1 DLKAQEVAGSRTR
14 ISWVKA
20 AQRAEQLTARLKIR
34 MKELEQKRCLTAL
47 APKLVGK
54 AVVVPAGLL
63 SQLQGEKE
71 TPGTF
76 ARDTKQ
82 VEQLAMQAVLAAE
95 RAAGYVTRDV
105 SADKCGYDIESR
117 HPRTGRLRFIE
128 VKGRSKG
135 ATTVTVTKNEILTGL
150 NKPQDYFLALVEVD
164 GTDTEI
170 TYLPS
175 PFTQEPDFAATSV
188 NYSIK
193 ELMSRCETAFETAD

>member
-1 DLKAQEVAGSRTR
+1 MGRVREVGPAPHLDYRALTASEQKLLTPKLERHRSNQNVWSQALSYAEEHLVPWHSRAVQEQREDQVLKVMAAVKNHLTKEINYWDHRAADLKAQEVAGSRTR

-20 AQRAEQLTARLKIR
+20 AQRAEKLTARLKIR

-63 SQLQGEKE
+63 SQLQGGEKE

-105 SADKCGYDIESR
+105 SADKW
-117 HPRTGRLRFIE
+117 
-128 VKGRSKG
+128 
-135 ATTVTVTKNEILTGL
+135 VTI
-150 NKPQDYFLALVEVD
+150 
-164 GTDTEI
+164 
-170 TYLPS
+170 
-175 PFTQEPDFAATSV
+175 
-188 NYSIK
+188 
-193 ELMSRCETAFETAD
+193 